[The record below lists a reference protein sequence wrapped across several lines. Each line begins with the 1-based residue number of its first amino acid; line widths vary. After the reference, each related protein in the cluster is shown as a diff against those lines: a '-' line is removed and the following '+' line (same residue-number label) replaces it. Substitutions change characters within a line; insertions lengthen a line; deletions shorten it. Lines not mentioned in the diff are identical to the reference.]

1 MNGLI
6 SLENMS
12 LRPVSK
18 EILELNE
25 VSSKYGLILTEE
37 EARELSDT
45 RNKSIVENDRV
56 EIGTGAVTKIIER
69 FCTSRYITKENYT
82 YLLNE
87 LTYLF
92 YYIKTETDDKI
103 SDNELIDELFER
115 FELYCRGSVDT
126 LIGREVERIIRK
138 VNSGENYAKWF
149 ADRDELNLK
158 PGVGQ
163 RETPDNYVREE
174 YGDDYFDG
182 VESDGPADH
191 DLYEDDF
198 DEEDTEIDELD
209 AFDEFLDS
217 EAVMQKED
225 NPNPDAAKEDMDDD
239 DEEKDYD

>member
-25 VSSKYGLILTEE
+25 VSSKYGLVLTEE
-37 EARELSDT
+37 EAGELSDT
-45 RNKSIVENDRV
+45 RNKSIVEN
-56 EIGTGAVTKIIER
+56 G
-69 FCTSRYITKENYT
+69 
-82 YLLNE
+82 
-87 LTYLF
+87 
-92 YYIKTETDDKI
+92 
-103 SDNELIDELFER
+103 
-115 FELYCRGSVDT
+115 RGSVDT

>member
-1 MNGLI
+1 METGLDGVI
-6 SLENMS
+6 GAGSEQGRSALLSHAGDDTSDRAGDLLMHGIPYVAQVGSL
-12 LRPVSK
+12 K
-18 EILELNE
+18 ALEL
-25 VSSKYGLILTEE
+25 
-37 EARELSDT
+37 
-45 RNKSIVENDRV
+45 
-56 EIGTGAVTKIIER
+56 
-69 FCTSRYITKENYT
+69 
-82 YLLNE
+82 
-87 LTYLF
+87 
-92 YYIKTETDDKI
+92 

-239 DEEKDYD
+239 DEEKDYE